1 MTRREQRQQ
10 RGHSRRRAVLALVIA
25 LVVAGSA
32 EAAARLA
39 EDDLP
44 EAVRW
49 YDAASQR
56 KIDQMD
62 RRGPTDV
69 VFAGTSMAWQGL
81 DPATFTRIDRTGR
94 SAYNAGLA
102 GGIPGVMEPWL
113 VDEVAPRLEPEL
125 LVWGLSTLDLAP
137 AYGEENVSAY
147 QDAPAVASGAMA
159 ELDRRAGSVSALV
172 RRRSALRDPAA
183 WWGEGEDDP
192 LFAAADSLLGP
203 LGERREFDVLPDG
216 ERAQLAATRL
226 REWEP
231 SRADLATI
239 RRTVRELTDQGI
251 SVVLTPM
258 PTPPR
263 FVELHPDGAGDL
275 EAFSEAL
282 AELAENLEVPMI
294 DVAVGYD
301 DEDFVDYT
309 HLNQA
314 GAERFTRQFTAAL
327 NRAEAG
333 QDPPAEYELLAD
345 IAVDGTEDTAD
356 RREAVETRAASIAER
371 SVLAAEGLHSA
382 LSPSKDLFG
391 IEVPLVWANG
401 FHRTKQLQLAD
412 LAAADDGPDVLF
424 TGTSKVWYGIDAE
437 LFTEVDGRSSYN
449 AGLPAAG
456 PAAQH
461 TWLLDTVEPTVE
473 PELVVW
479 GLSAYDVSG
488 RLDSTS
494 QRIVDAVELQQQL
507 FGPLA
512 WSELMTGAEA
522 ADEGLP
528 ETWIVAPED
537 VGVDRRGQQTTDEIQ
552 FNQTLS
558 DLVTYFVG
566 GATEADSAE
575 LDMISETVET
585 LRGRG
590 VEVVLVSMPVPDSFR
605 ELQPE
610 GAPDALTA
618 AIGDVAGEVRV
629 DHLDL
634 SRSMP
639 DEAFADYTHLT
650 GAGAADF
657 TRLLLDELDR
667 LDQD

>member
-1 MTRREQRQQ
+1 MTRREHRQQ
-10 RGHSRRRAVLALVIA
+10 RGRTRRRAALA
-25 LVVAGSA
+25 LVVALIVAVGA
-32 EAAARLA
+32 ETAARVA

-81 DPATFTRIDRTGR
+81 DPATFMDIDRAGR

-125 LVWGLSTLDLAP
+125 VIWGLSTLDLAP
-137 AYGEENVSAY
+137 SYGEENIAAY
-147 QDAPAVASGAMA
+147 RDSPAVAGGVMA

-172 RRRSALRDPAA
+172 RRRAALRDPAA
-183 WWGEGEDDP
+183 WWGEGGDDP

-203 LGERREFDVLPDG
+203 LGERREFDVLPDR

-226 REWEP
+226 QEWKP
-231 SRADLATI
+231 SLDDVATI
-239 RRTVRELTDQGI
+239 RRTVRSLTDQGI

-263 FVELHPDGAGDL
+263 FVELHPNGAEDL
-275 EAFSEAL
+275 ATFEATL
-282 AELAENLEVPMI
+282 ADLADDLEVPLI

-301 DEDFVDYT
+301 DDDFVDYT
-309 HLNQA
+309 HLDEA
-314 GAERFTRQFTAAL
+314 GAQRFTRQLTAAL
-327 NRAEAG
+327 NHAEAG
-333 QDPPAEYELLAD
+333 QEPPADYELRAD
-345 IAVDGTEDTAD
+345 ILLDGSDETAE
-356 RREAVETRAASIAER
+356 RRAAVANRAAAVGRR

-391 IEVPLVWANG
+391 IEVPLAWANG
-401 FHRTKQLQLAD
+401 FHRSKQLQLAE
-412 LAAADDGPDVLF
+412 LAAGDDAPDVLF
-424 TGTSKVWYGIDAE
+424 AGTSKAWYGIDAE

-461 TWLLDTVEPTVE
+461 AWLLDVIEPAVQ

-494 QRIVDAVELQQQL
+494 QRIVDAVDLQQEL
-507 FGPLA
+507 FAPLA
-512 WSELMTGAEA
+512 WSELMTGAETA
-522 ADEGLP
+522 TENLP
-528 ETWIVAPED
+528 ETWVVSPEE
-537 VGVDRRGQQTTDEIQ
+537 VGADRRGQQTTDEIQ
-552 FNQTLS
+552 FNDTLEN
-558 DLVTYFVG
+558 LVTYFVG
-566 GATEADSAE
+566 GATEADPGE
-575 LDMISETVET
+575 LEMIEETVET
-585 LRGRG
+585 LRARD
-590 VEVVLVSMPVPDSFR
+590 VDVVLVSMPVPNSFR
-605 ELQPE
+605 ELQPD
-610 GAPDALTA
+610 GAPDALTVAIDEA
-618 AIGDVAGEVRV
+618 AESAGV

-650 GAGAADF
+650 GTGASDF

-667 LDQD
+667 LDRD